1 MKWYFK
7 CCTDFSGRASR
18 KEYWSFVLVNDVCI
32 AYIILVIVELIELTY
47 YWPYV
52 YTLALFIPPLA
63 VGVRR
68 LHDVG
73 KSGWMYLIALIPIVG
88 WIWLIVLFC
97 TDSQKGSNKWG
108 NNPKESE
115 I

>member
-7 CCTDFSGRASR
+7 KCTDFSGRASR
-18 KEYWSFVLVNDVCI
+18 ADYWSFVLFNTIPAYVILLI
-32 AYIILVIVELIELTY
+32 AGLTPLAY

-52 YTLALFIPPLA
+52 CTLALLIPPLA

-108 NNPKESE
+108 DNPKGSE